1 MIKTAKHLLMGARAE
16 HKACA
21 YLHKQGLTEIEHN
34 CRSPYGEI
42 DLIMQ
47 DQQTI
52 VFVEV
57 RYRKSGDYGL
67 AQETIGH
74 GKQQRIIRS
83 AQWYLQQ
90 HARLSDRPCRFDIV
104 AITGTGKECNFDW
117 IYNAFY

>member
-16 HKACA
+16 QTACR
-21 YLHKQGLTEIEHN
+21 YLHKQGLTEIARN

-42 DLIMQ
+42 DLVMH

-57 RYRKSGDYGL
+57 RYRKSSEYGL
-67 AQETIGH
+67 AQETVGH

-90 HARLSDRPCRFDIV
+90 HKKLSDRPCRFDIV
-104 AITGTGKECNFDW
+104 AITGSGKECKFDW
-117 IYNAFY
+117 ICNAFY